1 MIRSLPKPILGGVD
15 INSAIAD
22 EIEENW
28 FSLILGIRFEKNDP
42 FLPPPKTRCQI

>member
-1 MIRSLPKPILGGVD
+1 MPGSDKKFAKTNIGGVD

-28 FSLILGIRFEKNDP
+28 FSLILGIRFEK
-42 FLPPPKTRCQI
+42 K